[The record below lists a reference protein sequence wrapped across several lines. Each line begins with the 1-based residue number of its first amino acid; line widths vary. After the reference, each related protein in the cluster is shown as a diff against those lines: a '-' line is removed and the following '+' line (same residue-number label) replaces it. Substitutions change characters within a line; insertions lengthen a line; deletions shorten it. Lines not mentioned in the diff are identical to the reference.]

1 MPKILRTKGLI
12 GFQGNRARMSSFPRL
27 FPGPERPKAPDRAIL
42 PRSSHSS
49 RRSPDNLHNA
59 LYPQRSAR
67 HRPNGSNRSMFW
79 RDTNTQSETAPQS
92 SLRLADRAE
101 PNEIERYA
109 VARFPLRVE
118 IPFPARPPINA
129 VEIERRELVFLMS
142 IGPQPSENGGNRNG
156 YAPFEP

>member
-1 MPKILRTKGLI
+1 MQSSLDRHTRHAGAQTTCITPYIRNVQHGIGRT
-12 GFQGNRARMSSFPRL
+12 
-27 FPGPERPKAPDRAIL
+27 EAIV
-42 PRSSHSS
+42 PCFGATRI
-49 RRSPDNLHNA
+49 RRRKNE
-59 LYPQRSAR
+59 YR
-67 HRPNGSNRSMFW
+67 
-79 RDTNTQSETAPQS
+79 NTQSETAPQS

-118 IPFPARPPINA
+118 IPFPARAPINA

>member
-1 MPKILRTKGLI
+1 
-12 GFQGNRARMSSFPRL
+12 
-27 FPGPERPKAPDRAIL
+27 
-42 PRSSHSS
+42 
-49 RRSPDNLHNA
+49 
-59 LYPQRSAR
+59 
-67 HRPNGSNRSMFW
+67 MFW
-79 RDTNTQSETAPQS
+79 RDTNPPKKERVREYAV
-92 SLRLADRAE
+92 RDRAAIVAADRAE